1 MTDQEDCTFCQII
14 AHHIPASVVYDD
26 ELVMVFLTIQPVN
39 PGHLLVVP
47 HQHAENLADLPDS
60 TVAHMFVTAA
70 RMAESLKHSGIP
82 CQGTTLMLAEGEAA
96 DQNVMHAHVH
106 VFPRV
111 TGDQFQ
117 IQARWFVAPTPAE
130 RDALCDDIQQAAQKL
145 GWLPSQNHTLG

>member
-14 AHHIPASVVYDD
+14 ARHIPASVVYDD

-70 RMAESLKHSGIP
+70 HMPLTKTSCMPMSTSFPVSPGINSKSKPAGLSPPPPPNGTPFVTISSRQPINWVGYTAQIAPPDRVKLKI
-82 CQGTTLMLAEGEAA
+82 T
-96 DQNVMHAHVH
+96 V
-106 VFPRV
+106 
-111 TGDQFQ
+111 
-117 IQARWFVAPTPAE
+117 
-130 RDALCDDIQQAAQKL
+130 
-145 GWLPSQNHTLG
+145 